1 MLPLLSIPPTKS
13 CSTFGGVNSGTL
25 LFLVLLAFAAGFLVD
40 AAIGIRAH
48 LHDKE
53 D

>member
-1 MLPLLSIPPTKS
+1 MVIL
-13 CSTFGGVNSGTL
+13 NSGTL
-25 LFLVLLAFAAGFLVD
+25 LLIVLLTFAAGFLVD

>member
-1 MLPLLSIPPTKS
+1 MVIL
-13 CSTFGGVNSGTL
+13 NSGTL
-25 LFLVLLAFAAGFLVD
+25 LLLVLLAFAAGFLVD
-40 AAIGIRAH
+40 AVIGVRAY

>member
-1 MLPLLSIPPTKS
+1 MVILH
-13 CSTFGGVNSGTL
+13 SGTL
-25 LFLVLLAFAAGFLVD
+25 LLLVLLTFAAGFLVD

>member
-1 MLPLLSIPPTKS
+1 MVIL
-13 CSTFGGVNSGTL
+13 NSGTL
-25 LFLVLLAFAAGFLVD
+25 LFAAGFLVD
-40 AAIGIRAH
+40 AAIGVRAH

>member
-1 MLPLLSIPPTKS
+1 MVILNP
-13 CSTFGGVNSGTL
+13 GTL
-25 LFLVLLAFAAGFLVD
+25 LLLALLAFAAGFLVD

>member
-1 MLPLLSIPPTKS
+1 MVIL
-13 CSTFGGVNSGTL
+13 NSGTL
-25 LFLVLLAFAAGFLVD
+25 LFFVLLAFAAGFLVD
-40 AAIGIRAH
+40 AAIGVRAH

>member
-1 MLPLLSIPPTKS
+1 MVIL
-13 CSTFGGVNSGTL
+13 NSGTL
-25 LFLVLLAFAAGFLVD
+25 LFLVLLAFAVGFVVD
-40 AAIGIRAH
+40 AAICVRAD

>member
-1 MLPLLSIPPTKS
+1 MVVLHSA
-13 CSTFGGVNSGTL
+13 TL
-25 LFLVLLAFAAGFLVD
+25 LLLVLLAFAAGFLVD

-48 LHDKE
+48 IHDKE

>member
-1 MLPLLSIPPTKS
+1 MVILH
-13 CSTFGGVNSGTL
+13 FGTL
-25 LFLVLLAFAAGFLVD
+25 LLLVLLAFAAGFLVD

>member
-1 MLPLLSIPPTKS
+1 MVIL
-13 CSTFGGVNSGTL
+13 NSGTL
-25 LFLVLLAFAAGFLVD
+25 LLLVLLTFAGGFLVD

>member
-1 MLPLLSIPPTKS
+1 MVIL
-13 CSTFGGVNSGTL
+13 NSGTL
-25 LFLVLLAFAAGFLVD
+25 LLLVLLAFAVGFLVD
-40 AAIGIRAH
+40 AAIGVRAH

>member
-1 MLPLLSIPPTKS
+1 MVIL
-13 CSTFGGVNSGTL
+13 NSGTL
-25 LFLVLLAFAAGFLVD
+25 LLLVLLTFAVGFLVD
-40 AAIGIRAH
+40 AAIGVRAY

>member
-1 MLPLLSIPPTKS
+1 MVIL
-13 CSTFGGVNSGTL
+13 NSGTL
-25 LFLVLLAFAAGFLVD
+25 LLLVLLTFAAGLLVD
-40 AAIGIRAH
+40 AAIGVRAY

>member
-1 MLPLLSIPPTKS
+1 MVIL
-13 CSTFGGVNSGTL
+13 NSGTL
-25 LFLVLLAFAAGFLVD
+25 LLLVLLTFASGFLVD
-40 AAIGIRAH
+40 AAIGVRAH

>member
-1 MLPLLSIPPTKS
+1 MVIL
-13 CSTFGGVNSGTL
+13 NSGTL
-25 LFLVLLAFAAGFLVD
+25 LLLVLLTFAAGFLVD
-40 AAIGIRAH
+40 TAIGIRAH